1 MNNVNRCQVNEPSKT
16 RSVYDDAESEAA
28 KFESDYADLLNAADQ
43 KALLAVPTDWENLQ
57 QLALPILDM
66 SELDSL
72 GSVECKRRCQA
83 VLGNIQHAYR
93 LIRDQAQVVRDC
105 VVKDARLGHKAMMA
119 RPVHQTGS
127 HARMSILNAISNWH
141 YADGQDEK
149 ETLLYMGAIS
159 GSRST
164 LKAVIELNKR
174 KTEFGAWLQ
183 HLKSALGQESG
194 KEELAKLYAVLMP
207 EAPLNIRRK
216 VAGNMVRELLHK
228 RLNIRQLTRQIPVVS
243 VNPDKISWR
252 WSVTPSTLKIKK
264 NELIQL
270 LGKRNDAAAHH
281 DLKILANE
289 KAEVYSWR
297 KGETYDSRISVFCAT
312 AFAKQDPL
320 NPILKNKSLGI
331 KSRLPVFY
339 YADHPREQIPTFQ
352 IASDDEL
359 RYQRSTKIE
368 RDPFLISLPIHRYV
382 ADQSA

>member
-1 MNNVNRCQVNEPSKT
+1 MNNVNRCKVNEVSKT
-16 RSVYDDAESEAA
+16 RSVYDDVESEAA
-28 KFESDYADLLNAADQ
+28 RFESDYADLLNAADQ
-43 KALLAVPTDWENLQ
+43 KAHLAVPTDWENLQ

-72 GSVECKRRCQA
+72 DSVECKHRCQA

-105 VVKDARLGHKAMMA
+105 VVKDARLGHTAMMA

-127 HARMSILNAISNWH
+127 HARMSILDAISNWH

-149 ETLLYMGAIS
+149 ETFVYMGAIS

-174 KTEFGAWLQ
+174 KTEFGTWLQ
-183 HLKSALGQESG
+183 HLKSALGQDSG

-252 WSVTPSTLKIKK
+252 WTVTPSTLKIKK
-264 NELIQL
+264 TELIQL
-270 LGKRNDAAAHH
+270 LSKRNDAAAHH
-281 DLKILANE
+281 DLKILENE
-289 KAEVYSWR
+289 KAEVFSWR

-312 AFAKQDPL
+312 AFAKQYPL

-359 RYQRSTKIE
+359 RYQRATKIE
-368 RDPFLISLPIHRYV
+368 RDPFLISLPIHRYL